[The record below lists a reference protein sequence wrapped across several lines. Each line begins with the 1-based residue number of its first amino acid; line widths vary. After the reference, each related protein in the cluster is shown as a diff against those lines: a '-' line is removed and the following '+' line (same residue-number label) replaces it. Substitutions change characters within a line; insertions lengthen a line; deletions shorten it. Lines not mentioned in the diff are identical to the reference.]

1 MKRAPMFD
9 VMMMIVFLKFTRLPR
24 PSVRWPSSNTCSRM
38 LKMSGCAFSISSSST
53 TEYGFR
59 FTFSVSWPPSS
70 WPTYPGGEPISFET
84 ECFSMYSDMSKRI
97 SAWSLPNR
105 KLASARASSVL
116 PTPVGPE
123 EHEAADRTVRVLQP
137 GARAAD
143 GARERRDRLLLA
155 DDALV
160 QLRLHPQQLVAFVLV
175 DRRQRHAGPL
185 RDDLVDLRLADDDL
199 ARARLDVEL
208 LADELQVLAR
218 RHFLLAVELRLL
230 EVLLRDRAL
239 HLLDGD
245 ADALVDLAELL
256 AVAGL
261 AQLGARAGLV
271 DEVDGLVGQEAIG
284 DVAVR
289 LVDRRLDR
297 LARVLDVVELLVA
310 ILDAEQDLD
319 RLALAGRIDL
329 DRLEAALE
337 RAVLLD
343 VLPVLGRRRRADA
356 ADLAALTAPASGCW
370 PRRASLRPT
379 RRRPACAAR
388 R

>member
-1 MKRAPMFD
+1 
-9 VMMMIVFLKFTRLPR
+9 
-24 PSVRWPSSNTCSRM
+24 
-38 LKMSGCAFSISSSST
+38 
-53 TEYGFR
+53 
-59 FTFSVSWPPSS
+59 
-70 WPTYPGGEPISFET
+70 
-84 ECFSMYSDMSKRI
+84 MYSDMSKRM

-105 KLASARASSVL
+105 KFASAARELGLADAGR
-116 PTPVGPE
+116 TE
-123 EHEAADRTVRVLQP
+123 EHEAADRPVRVLQA
-137 GARAAD
+137 GARAAN
-143 GARERRDRLLLA
+143 GARQRRDRLVLR

-160 QLRLHPQQLVAFVLV
+160 QRVLHVQQLVAFVLV
-175 DRRQRHAGPL
+175 DRRERHAGPL
-185 RDDLVDLRLADDDL
+185 RDDLVDLGLADDDA

-218 RHFLLAVELRLL
+218 LDFLLAIELRLL
-230 EVLLRDRAL
+230 EVLLRDRGL

-256 AVAGL
+256 AVARL

-271 DEVDGLVGQEAIG
+271 DEVDRLVGQEPIG
-284 DVAVR
+284 DVAAR

-297 LARVLDVVELLVA
+297 FGRVLDVMERLVA
-310 ILDAEQDLD
+310 ILHADQHFD
-319 RLALAGRIDL
+319 RLALGRRIDL

-343 VLPVLGRRRRADA
+343 VLPVLGGRRRADA
-356 ADLAALTAPASGCW
+356 ADLAARE
-370 PRRASLRPT
+370 RRLEDVRGVERAFGRT